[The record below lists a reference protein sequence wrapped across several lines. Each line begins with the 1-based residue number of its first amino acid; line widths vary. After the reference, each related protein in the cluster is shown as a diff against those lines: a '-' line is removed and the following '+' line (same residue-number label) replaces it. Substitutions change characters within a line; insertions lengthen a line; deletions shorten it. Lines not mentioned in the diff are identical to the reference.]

1 VPDYVERKQGSD
13 ELRRWLALDSDGD
26 GVPDYVEQRDGTDER
41 DDAAFTDADGDG
53 VADYVAMY
61 RDTDGDGVPDRV
73 EETQGT
79 DPRDRMGFVDTDGD
93 GVSDHQEGCNLTNP
107 EDASDYIDVVSPV
120 VGATP
125 SRFNAD
131 ITLYAQN
138 RRADEVVATV
148 DVQDA
153 VGVVGIMID
162 SVVAEDTLD
171 VTQRGWFGVGEQ
183 TQVVMTAAG
192 VASAANTLE
201 EAPNGFTIYVRAYDA
216 AGNRS
221 SSSGVTIALAEGA
234 GAVEPIAPTDEAAL
248 VQVDP
253 LVMHWQGD
261 PLATHY
267 HVEVSADTFRT
278 VMVADTV
285 TDTTATMTGLAYES
299 AYHWRV
305 RAANA
310 YSTGPWSAPHGF
322 TTELTPV
329 KGVGLILPAQNGV
342 DIDVPTLFTWH
353 PVEHADKYEF
363 MLFSDSML
371 TTVVQTHLADTS
383 IVIDTLQANTNY
395 LYRVRAKNATSK
407 SNWTNH
413 EFTTAATDSG
423 DGDGGVVTSTEDTY
437 ALPTAYDLSQN
448 YPNPFNPT
456 TTIRYAL
463 PQASQVTLEVFDM
476 VGRRVATLAEGPR
489 AAGYHT
495 ATFDGRSLASGAYI
509 YRLRAVNQ
517 ATGQPFVQTRTL
529 VLIK

>member
-1 VPDYVERKQGSD
+1 
-13 ELRRWLALDSDGD
+13 
-26 GVPDYVEQRDGTDER
+26 
-41 DDAAFTDADGDG
+41 
-53 VADYVAMY
+53 
-61 RDTDGDGVPDRV
+61 
-73 EETQGT
+73 
-79 DPRDRMGFVDTDGD
+79 
-93 GVSDHQEGCNLTNP
+93 
-107 EDASDYIDVVSPV
+107 V

-310 YSTGPWSAPHGF
+310 YSTGPWSAPYGF

-353 PVEHADKYEF
+353 PVEHADTYEF

-423 DGDGGVVTSTEDTY
+423 DGDGGV
-437 ALPTAYDLSQN
+437 
-448 YPNPFNPT
+448 
-456 TTIRYAL
+456 R
-463 PQASQVTLEVFDM
+463 
-476 VGRRVATLAEGPR
+476 
-489 AAGYHT
+489 
-495 ATFDGRSLASGAYI
+495 
-509 YRLRAVNQ
+509 
-517 ATGQPFVQTRTL
+517 
-529 VLIK
+529 